1 MEDTFSLAL
10 EARTT
15 WANLRIA
22 LVASEG
28 VRTSAIES
36 LADTAS
42 ATARRLGFVS
52 YPDAT
57 MPNLIAD
64 VPQLIQQW
72 SDGYAEGADAQTHYA
87 AFLSDWAKDRSDAK
101 DDAQQM
107 RPEAGEIKVDT
118 GSTNVQQLAPE
129 LPPIDAATFRTVHMR
144 ITKMAS
150 EANRRCGLSYEYM
163 VSLLC
168 GRVEGLLVEFPPEE
182 RSAVALIARGFGYV
196 SPDELARAQDE
207 MADAGY
213 CRHGLDY
220 MTCPCGCFEN

>member
-1 MEDTFSLAL
+1 MQDTFSLAL

-15 WANLRIA
+15 WANFRIA

-28 VRTSAIES
+28 MQTGAIKS
-36 LADTAS
+36 LADCAS

-52 YPDAT
+52 FPDAT

-64 VPQLIQQW
+64 VPELIQQW

-87 AFLSDWAKDRSDAK
+87 SFLADSAKDRREAEEDA
-101 DDAQQM
+101 DQM
-107 RPEAGEIKVDT
+107 RAEAGPEIDSHA
-118 GSTNVQQLAPE
+118 GAQFDAA
-129 LPPIDAATFRTVHMR
+129 LPPMDAATFRAVHTR

-150 EANRRCGLSYEYM
+150 EATRRCGLSYEYM

-168 GRVEGLLVEFPPEE
+168 GMVEEMLGEFTPEE
-182 RSAVALIARGFGYV
+182 RPAVVLVARTFGYL
-196 SPDELARAQDE
+196 SPDELAAAEKE

-213 CRHGLDY
+213 CSHGLDY
-220 MTCPCGCFEN
+220 WTCPCGCFEN

>member
-1 MEDTFSLAL
+1 MQDTFSLAL

-15 WANLRIA
+15 WANFRVA

-28 VRTSAIES
+28 VRTGVVKS
-36 LADTAS
+36 LADTAG
-42 ATARRLGFVS
+42 ATARRLGFIT

-64 VPQLIQQW
+64 VPELIQQW

-87 AFLSDWAKDRSDAK
+87 AFLTDWATDRSEAEE
-101 DDAQQM
+101 DAQQM
-107 RPEAGEIKVDT
+107 RAEAGESGEEIDSPD
-118 GSTNVQQLAPE
+118 GAHLADA
-129 LPPIDAATFRTVHMR
+129 LPPIDAATFRAVHSR

-150 EANRRCGLSYEYM
+150 EANRRCGQSYEYM

-168 GRVEGLLVEFPPEE
+168 GMVEGMLDEFAPEE
-182 RSAVALIARGFGYV
+182 RPAVVLVARSFGYL
-196 SPDELARAQDE
+196 SPDELAAAEKE

-213 CRHGLDY
+213 CSHGLDY
-220 MTCPCGCFEN
+220 WTCPCGCFEN